1 MLIFECA
8 TDVANLPL
16 KRKLISCWFLLDLPV
31 VSRHRHNRHAS
42 NGLREKWLITA
53 AEPRQTP
60 LIFSNSNIIF
70 LSGVFV
76 LISDFTAV
84 TFLCKAD
91 IRMLYNCSN
100 YTCAC
105 VVAGLIFDLAANT
118 SLTCGRLVLV

>member
-1 MLIFECA
+1 MNKKDGMKMLIFECA
-8 TDVANLPL
+8 IDVANLPL
-16 KRKLISCWFLLDLPV
+16 KRKLMSCWFLLDLPF

-42 NGLREKWLITA
+42 NGLREKGLITA

-84 TFLCKAD
+84 TFFCVKLILECCIIAQI
-91 IRMLYNCSN
+91 IRV
-100 YTCAC
+100 C
-105 VVAGLIFDLAANT
+105 VWLWA
-118 SLTCGRLVLV
+118 